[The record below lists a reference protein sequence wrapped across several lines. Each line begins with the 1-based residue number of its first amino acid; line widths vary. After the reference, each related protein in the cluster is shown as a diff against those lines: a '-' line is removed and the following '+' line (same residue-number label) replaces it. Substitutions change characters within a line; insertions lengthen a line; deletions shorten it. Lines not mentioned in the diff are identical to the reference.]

1 MREEV
6 RARVR
11 ALVRR
16 LRRLERRE
24 LDAFRRWIEHTGN
37 LLHLSVLVFVP
48 LLIGAVTWFADVT
61 TAVSFLLFPPL
72 ASGTYTLF
80 ADPEGKYSTPGTFVG
95 GMTVGALCGWLAL
108 AFTTMIGLPAETIGA
123 SSAALGVFLT
133 GACTWALDLE
143 EPTAFSTAL
152 LVLVTGNAQFAYV
165 LGIVVSSSFVAAA
178 FVLWRRHFYEQRAR
192 YLYGTTSSDDH
203 VLVPM
208 GNGDETV
215 ARFAASIAG
224 AHDAGK
230 VVLVD
235 AIDEAAVGQ
244 DGGGSAADAS
254 SEQAGDAV
262 DAQASTDGGEDVAA
276 AAERAAS
283 DAADRLESLATD
295 LESAYDVPCEV
306 VVAADGG
313 ERPFGSR
320 SSSERRSDGG
330 LSAGLVLQTARQQNC
345 DLIVT
350 PYAEDDRGALSSF
363 IRGLFESEIDVIA
376 FRSSEERR
384 RWRHGLVAVRGAGDT
399 ARAMLDF
406 AIRVTEPGRA
416 VSVCTCIDS
425 ESQRRRAE
433 NTLTALVD
441 AFSGPFETHVATAS
455 VEAYLSRAAPRHDV
469 CFVGSST
476 DRSAASRFVS
486 PPTFHKL
493 RDLETDV
500 AIVHRGRHR

>member
-11 ALVRR
+11 AVARR

-24 LDAFRRWIEHTGN
+24 LDAFRRWLEHTGN

-48 LLIGAVTWFADVT
+48 LLIAAVTWLANVT
-61 TAVSFLLFPPL
+61 AAISFLLFPPL

-80 ADPEGKYSTPGTFVG
+80 ADPEGKYSTPGKFVG

-108 AFTTMIGLPAETIGA
+108 ALTSAIGLPAGTISASGA
-123 SSAALGVFLT
+123 AVGVFLT
-133 GACTWALDLE
+133 GVCTWALDLE

-152 LVLVTGNAQFAYV
+152 LVLVTGNAQLAYV
-165 LGIVVSSSFVAAA
+165 LGIIVSSSFVAGA
-178 FVLWRRHFYEQRAR
+178 FVLWRRHFYQQRAR
-192 YLYGTTSSDDH
+192 YLYGTTGGDDH

-208 GNGDETV
+208 DDGGETV

-224 AHDAGK
+224 AHEAGK
-230 VVLVD
+230 VVLFD
-235 AIDEAAVGQ
+235 IIDEAAVGEG
-244 DGGGSAADAS
+244 DTESAERD
-254 SEQAGDAV
+254 
-262 DAQASTDGGEDVAA
+262 ASTDSVDVIDAQTSADGGESVAT

-283 DAADRLESLATD
+283 DAADRLESLAAD
-295 LESAYDVPCEV
+295 LESTYDVPCEV

-313 ERPFGSR
+313 
-320 SSSERRSDGG
+320 
-330 LSAGLVLQTARQQNC
+330 LSAKLVLETARRQNC
-345 DLIVT
+345 DLIVA

-384 RWRHGLVAVRGAGDT
+384 RWRQSLVAVRGAGDT

-406 AIRVTEPGRA
+406 AIRVTETGRT
-416 VSVCTCIDS
+416 VSVCTCIDD
-425 ESQRRRAE
+425 ESRRRQAE
-433 NTLTALVD
+433 NTLAALVD

-455 VEAYLSRAAPRHDV
+455 VESYLSRAAPRYDV

-486 PPTFHKL
+486 PPTFRKL
-493 RDLETDV
+493 RDLESDV

>member
-1 MREEV
+1 MREGM

-11 ALVRR
+11 AVARR

-24 LDAFRRWIEHTGN
+24 LDAFRRWLEHTGN

-48 LLIGAVTWFADVT
+48 LLLAVVTWLANVT
-61 TAVSFLLFPPL
+61 AAISFLLFPPL

-80 ADPEGKYSTPGTFVG
+80 ADPEGTYSTPKKFVG
-95 GMTVGALCGWLAL
+95 GMTVGALCGWLAIAL
-108 AFTTMIGLPAETIGA
+108 TTAIGLPAGTISASGA
-123 SSAALGVFLT
+123 AVGVFLT
-133 GACTWALDLE
+133 GVCTWALDLE

-178 FVLWRRHFYEQRAR
+178 FVVWRRHFYEQRAR
-192 YLYGTTSSDDH
+192 YLYGTTSGDDH

-208 GNGDETV
+208 DDGDETV

-230 VVLVD
+230 VVLFTV
-235 AIDEAAVGQ
+235 IDEVTVARA
-244 DGGGSAADAS
+244 GGESVENDAS
-254 SEQAGDAV
+254 VEVV
-262 DAQASTDGGEDVAA
+262 DAQATTDGGADDLAA
-276 AAERAAS
+276 AAERAA
-283 DAADRLESLATD
+283 DEAADRLESLAAD
-295 LESAYDVPCEV
+295 LESAYNVPCEV

-313 ERPFGSR
+313 P
-320 SSSERRSDGG
+320 
-330 LSAGLVLQTARQQNC
+330 SAGLVLQTARRQNC
-345 DLIVT
+345 DLIVA

-376 FRSSEERR
+376 FRPNEERR
-384 RWRHGLVAVRGAGDT
+384 RWRRGLVAVRGAGDT

-406 AIRVTEPGRA
+406 ALRVTEVGRT

-425 ESQRRRAE
+425 ESQRRQSE
-433 NTLTALVD
+433 NTLADLVD
-441 AFSGPFETHVATAS
+441 AFSGRFETHVATAS
-455 VEAYLSRAAPRHDV
+455 VESYLARAAPQYDV

-486 PPTFHKL
+486 PPTFRKL